1 MADGL
6 AVAIVII
13 LVIIIMVWVITLF
26 VMYHR
31 QIGIFSPYQPVPPPT
46 SEHPFYPTGDI
57 IPLTQAQQDQR
68 NARIQASLNQAN

>member
-13 LVIIIMVWVITLF
+13 VVIIIMIWVIIMFT
-26 VMYHR
+26 MYHR
-31 QIGIFSPYQPVPPPT
+31 QVGTFAPYQPTPPPA

-57 IPLTQAQQDQR
+57 TPMTQAQQDQR
-68 NARIQASLNQAN
+68 NARIRASLAQAA